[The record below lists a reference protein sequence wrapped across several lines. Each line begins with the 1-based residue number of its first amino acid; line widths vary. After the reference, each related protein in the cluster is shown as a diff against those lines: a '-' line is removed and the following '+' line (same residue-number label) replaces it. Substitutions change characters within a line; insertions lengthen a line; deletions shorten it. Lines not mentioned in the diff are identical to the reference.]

1 MFVSVRALVCTILSL
16 LLLNVAGAPSTTSEA
31 TVDLEGLVIS
41 DLVKNFSASI
51 DLESF
56 LDNLITLDF
65 TGIFHYPNLPA
76 VALTSKFYP
85 RTAGNILILEMT
97 LETVSALTGVNGTA
111 FMSFNHTFDPPVVVP
126 VLGTAD
132 SGTIDNVLMVQGTIN
147 SLNIIPLGEL
157 DILDMNIT
165 ARIGSLGGIGGI
177 PLPFNGLTQSD
188 VPTTYSLQ
196 TLSV

>member
-1 MFVSVRALVCTILSL
+1 MISL
-16 LLLNVAGAPSTTSEA
+16 LLLNVAGALSTTSEA

-51 DLESF
+51 DLESL
-56 LDNLITLDF
+56 LDNLITRRGISLDF

-126 VLGTAD
+126 ILGTAD

-165 ARIGSLGGIGGI
+165 TRIGSLGGVGGI

-196 TLSV
+196 TISV

>member
-1 MFVSVRALVCTILSL
+1 MFVSVCALVCTILSL

-51 DLESF
+51 DRGIS
-56 LDNLITLDF
+56 LDF

-76 VALTSKFYP
+76 VALT
-85 RTAGNILILEMT
+85 I
-97 LETVSALTGVNGTA
+97 SALTGVNGTA

-165 ARIGSLGGIGGI
+165 ARIGSLGGVGGI

>member
-1 MFVSVRALVCTILSL
+1 
-16 LLLNVAGAPSTTSEA
+16 
-31 TVDLEGLVIS
+31 
-41 DLVKNFSASI
+41 
-51 DLESF
+51 
-56 LDNLITLDF
+56 
-65 TGIFHYPNLPA
+65 
-76 VALTSKFYP
+76 
-85 RTAGNILILEMT
+85 MT

-126 VLGTAD
+126 ILGTAD

-165 ARIGSLGGIGGI
+165 ARIGSLGGVGGI

-196 TLSV
+196 TISV